1 MGDKNALQDYTDLIL
16 YCQGE
21 SLYSCHK
28 NYQYTHYVL
37 WLSVQL
43 TALKELGSYNY
54 GSPKMLIFNG
64 EKSNL
69 SGSHVCWFLHLLVY
83 LNTQFAFAIEINS
96 GFTFSFAL
104 FK

>member
-16 YCQGE
+16 YSQGE

-54 GSPKMLIFNG
+54 GSPKNADLQWG
-64 EKSNL
+64 KSNF
-69 SGSHVCWFLHLLVY
+69 SGSRVCWFLHLLIY

-104 FK
+104 FE